1 MLFDEATTIRAIVD
15 AFRPPDSPVSVE
27 AATRRA
33 LQFLAAFRAGGSQR
47 AKMLDQVVGA
57 LGLVLGGSTDSRAET
72 RRKLDALEHGLPQ
85 LRDLARL
92 AQRLA
97 TIILYATLDDSG
109 RPPAAVAVGY
119 EIFQD
124 RPRASV
130 PDVAEPILSGDVLV
144 GPDEPMPDD
153 MYDVVIVGSG
163 AAGSVLARRCVERG
177 LNVAVIE
184 AGDYVPEKFS
194 PGGGRPLPQDELDNL
209 LRYYK
214 DAGLHITEGDYRMF
228 VFQGQCVGGSSVVNN
243 AVCFRMPDHVR
254 ATWAERFG
262 AAWATNG
269 ALDAAYDRIAA
280 NIGIGPVTSLV
291 TGGFI
296 NPSVRYL
303 ASGARALGQEG
314 AFKPCDVNV
323 HDCLGCGYCNLT
335 CAFLRKRTVLQTM
348 LPAAAATAASGRGS
362 LRGLHGRRALPLRV
376 TGTSYRAEGVV
387 VAPRV
392 GAGAR
397 RVVRGRTVVVSA
409 GAIGSSA
416 LLGRTEALFPLLLPI
431 GERFCFNF
439 GSPVHAEYEERVR
452 AFDGIQIGH
461 YYAPDLPH
469 DGFVIETWFNPPAT
483 QSLALPG
490 WMDELQDNIRRYAH
504 YACAAPLIGSGAAST
519 IDARHTP
526 EKIWV
531 RLDDDDLAKLKRG
544 LLRTCELFFHST
556 PAPRRVLL
564 GTPEDWSV
572 DAGTYRDRI
581 EAIRRF
587 DDIQIGTGHPQGGN
601 ALGSVVRAEDFRVR
615 DTTGLY
621 VVDASV
627 FPSSLGVNPQWT
639 IMALADLAAD
649 AITNS

>member
-262 AAWATNG
+262 ATWATNG
-269 ALDAAYDRIAA
+269 ALDGAYDRIAA
-280 NIGIGPVTSLV
+280 DIGIGPVTSLV
-291 TGGFI
+291 TDGFI
-296 NPSVRYL
+296 NPSVRCL
-303 ASGARALGQEG
+303 ASGACALGQES
-314 AFKPCDVNV
+314 ALKPCDVNV
-323 HDCLGCGYCNLT
+323 HDCLGWLLQSHVCVPAQAHRASDHVAGGRCGGGVGP
-335 CAFLRKRTVLQTM
+335 REPPHPPRTAG
-348 LPAAAATAASGRGS
+348 AARSSGR
-362 LRGLHGRRALPLRV
+362 
-376 TGTSYRAEGVV
+376 
-387 VAPRV
+387 
-392 GAGAR
+392 
-397 RVVRGRTVVVSA
+397 
-409 GAIGSSA
+409 
-416 LLGRTEALFPLLLPI
+416 
-431 GERFCFNF
+431 
-439 GSPVHAEYEERVR
+439 
-452 AFDGIQIGH
+452 
-461 YYAPDLPH
+461 
-469 DGFVIETWFNPPAT
+469 
-483 QSLALPG
+483 
-490 WMDELQDNIRRYAH
+490 
-504 YACAAPLIGSGAAST
+504 
-519 IDARHTP
+519 
-526 EKIWV
+526 
-531 RLDDDDLAKLKRG
+531 
-544 LLRTCELFFHST
+544 
-556 PAPRRVLL
+556 
-564 GTPEDWSV
+564 
-572 DAGTYRDRI
+572 
-581 EAIRRF
+581 
-587 DDIQIGTGHPQGGN
+587 
-601 ALGSVVRAEDFRVR
+601 
-615 DTTGLY
+615 
-621 VVDASV
+621 
-627 FPSSLGVNPQWT
+627 
-639 IMALADLAAD
+639 
-649 AITNS
+649 

>member
-1 MLFDEATTIRAIVD
+1 
-15 AFRPPDSPVSVE
+15 
-27 AATRRA
+27 
-33 LQFLAAFRAGGSQR
+33 
-47 AKMLDQVVGA
+47 
-57 LGLVLGGSTDSRAET
+57 
-72 RRKLDALEHGLPQ
+72 
-85 LRDLARL
+85 
-92 AQRLA
+92 
-97 TIILYATLDDSG
+97 
-109 RPPAAVAVGY
+109 VAVGY
-119 EIFQD
+119 EVFQD
-124 RPRASV
+124 RPRGNPS
-130 PDVAEPILSGDVLV
+130 DVAEPVLGEDILV
-144 GPDEPMPDD
+144 GPDESIPDEL
-153 MYDVVIVGSG
+153 YDIVIVGSG
-163 AAGSVLARRCVERG
+163 AAGSVLARRCVEQG

-194 PGGGRPLPQDELDNL
+194 PGGRRPLPQDELDNL

-214 DAGLHITEGDYRMF
+214 DAGLQFTDGAYRMF

-254 ATWAERFG
+254 ETWAERYG
-262 AAWATNG
+262 AVWATNG

-280 NIGIGPVTSLV
+280 EIGIGPVTSLV
-291 TGGFI
+291 PDGWI

-323 HDCLGCGYCNLT
+323 HDCPGCGYCNLT
-335 CAFLRKRTVLQTM
+335 CAYGRKRTVLQTM
-348 LPAAAATAASGRGS
+348 LPAAAAAAASGRGG
-362 LRGLHGRRALPLRV
+362 LRILHGWRALRLRV
-376 TGTSYRAEGVV
+376 TGTKYRAEGVV
-387 VAPRV
+387 VARRSGSGPS
-392 GAGAR
+392 
-397 RVVRGRTVVVSA
+397 RVVRGRKVVVSA
-409 GAIGSSA
+409 GAVGSSV
-416 LLGRTEALFPLLLPI
+416 LLGRTDQLFPLELPI
-431 GERFCFNF
+431 GEHFCFNF
-439 GSPVHAEYEERVR
+439 GSPVHAEYDEVVR

-461 YYAPDLPH
+461 YYAPDLQH

-490 WMDELQDNIRRYAH
+490 WMDELQENIRRYAH

-531 RLDDDDLAKLKRG
+531 QLGDDDLEKLKRG
-544 LLRTCELFFHST
+544 LVRTCELFFHST

-564 GTPEDWSV
+564 GTSDDWSV

-581 EAIRRF
+581 EAIDRF

-601 ALGSVVRAEDFRVR
+601 ALGSVVGAEDFRVR

-639 IMALADLAAD
+639 IMALADLAAA
-649 AITNS
+649 AIMNS